1 MLVKKNVTFA
11 KKSLEANTLMI
22 KKIIA
27 KLEII
32 AILQEN

>member
-1 MLVKKNVTFA
+1 MSHLQKKFGGQYA
-11 KKSLEANTLMI
+11 DD